1 MYTPPPLDEAEVA
14 SARTFGRYR
23 LLEQFAEGGMGRVHL
38 ARKSG
43 TSELCVLKLLQE
55 QFEETEEVGRRFRRE
70 AHLVS
75 FLDDPHIARVLDAGS
90 HEGLFYI
97 AFELIEGHSLAQLLS
112 RLSRANRWLPP
123 AAAVRIVVEAL
134 DGLAHAHER
143 TDPEG
148 QPLGLVHRDLSP
160 ANLMLSYQGEVKIID
175 FGIATA
181 QVDDFRTTP
190 GRFLGTV
197 RYMSPEQVLLQPVDC
212 RSDLYTVGA
221 VLWEMLARR
230 RLISKMP
237 VHEMMEAI
245 ARHAP
250 VSLKVIAPQ
259 LPPALV
265 EVVEQSLSKD
275 PAQRF
280 QSARELRDAL
290 LDATVELER
299 WDQAQ
304 LAGLISRE
312 FAEERR
318 ALEAKLDQ
326 LRSGV
331 THELDPQ
338 HHAETKVHPLPNDVL
353 QAPTLDTDWAEAFA
367 PRLEGAETE
376 VLAPLALD
384 TRVIPLRDELPAL
397 RLTPVVTTRPSPTP
411 RPKLQLAQ
419 PDVRREKRVSRLA
432 RWASA
437 ISLVLV
443 TATVVVELN
452 QRGQTPVA
460 EPPQVPPS
468 PLPMAEPPAAPTP
481 TPPPAPPPVIAE
493 TSEPS
498 VGGAAPTPAGER
510 SAKPSGRS
518 APARPAPKT
527 PAPANVT
534 EAAPKEAPEPEVR
547 RALRQALSHPEDGAR
562 LIEAHRTLS
571 RVTQKLP
578 AERRLGA
585 QLELDAALR
594 AGDVHALAEAWE
606 RMQANLVAQ

>member
-1 MYTPPPLDEAEVA
+1 MYTPPALDEAEGA

-90 HEGLFYI
+90 HDGLFYI

-112 RLSRANRWLPP
+112 RLSRGNRWLPA

-148 QPLGLVHRDLSP
+148 RPLGLVHRDLSP

-197 RYMSPEQVLLQPVDC
+197 RYMSPEQVLQQPVDH

-237 VHEMMEAI
+237 VHDMMEAI
-245 ARHAP
+245 ARHTP
-250 VSLKVIAPQ
+250 ISLQVVAKH
-259 LPPALV
+259 LTPALV
-265 EVVEQSLSKD
+265 QVVEQSLAKD

-299 WDQAQ
+299 WDQTQLAQ
-304 LAGLISRE
+304 LVSRE
-312 FAEERR
+312 FAEEQRI
-318 ALEAKLDQ
+318 LEAKLDQ

-338 HHAETKVHPLPNDVL
+338 HHAETKVHPLPHDVL

-367 PRLEGAETE
+367 PRLEAAETE
-376 VLAPLALD
+376 LLVPTPLD
-384 TRVIPLRDELPAL
+384 TRVIPLRDEVPAL
-397 RLTPVVTTRPSPTP
+397 RLTPIVTTRPSPTP
-411 RPKLQLAQ
+411 RPQLQVAP
-419 PDVRREKRVSRLA
+419 PDARREKRVSRLA

-460 EPPQVPPS
+460 EPSPTARPSTAPTEPPS
-468 PLPMAEPPAAPTP
+468 A
-481 TPPPAPPPVIAE
+481 PAPPPVIAE
-493 TSEPS
+493 T
-498 VGGAAPTPAGER
+498 AAPSPDPTPRAGDPAPPPTRSPPSRPGPKPQIPAERDEAPAEAAGE
-510 SAKPSGRS
+510 S
-518 APARPAPKT
+518 
-527 PAPANVT
+527 
-534 EAAPKEAPEPEVR
+534 EVR
-547 RALRQALSHPEDGAR
+547 RALRLALSHPEDGAR
-562 LIEAHRTLS
+562 LIEAHLILS
-571 RVTQKLP
+571 RIAQRLP
-578 AERRLGA
+578 ADRRLGA

-594 AGDVHALAEAWE
+594 AGDVRALAEAWE
-606 RMQANLVAQ
+606 RIQANLPAP

>member
-1 MYTPPPLDEAEVA
+1 MDEAEVP

-55 QFEETEEVGRRFRRE
+55 RFEETEEVGRRFRRE

-90 HEGLFYI
+90 HDGAFYI

-197 RYMSPEQVLLQPVDC
+197 RYMSPEQVLLQPVDR
-212 RSDLYTVGA
+212 RSDLYTIGA

-245 ARHAP
+245 ARQAP
-250 VSLKVIAPQ
+250 VSLQVVAPH
-259 LPPALV
+259 LPPGLV
-265 EVVEQSLSKD
+265 QVVEQSLAKE
-275 PAQRF
+275 PEQRF

-304 LAGLISRE
+304 LAQLISRE
-312 FAEERR
+312 FAEEHRS
-318 ALEAKLDQ
+318 LEAKLDQ

-331 THELDPQ
+331 THELDPE
-338 HHAETKVHPLPNDVL
+338 HHAETKVNPLPDDVL
-353 QAPTLDTDWAEAFA
+353 QARTLDTDWAEALA
-367 PRLEGAETE
+367 PRLEAAETE
-376 VLAPLALD
+376 VIAPLAFN
-384 TRVIPLRDELPAL
+384 TRVIPLRDELPGK
-397 RLTPVVTTRPSPTP
+397 RLTPVITTRPSPTP
-411 RPKLQLAQ
+411 RPKLQVTA
-419 PDVRREKRVSRLA
+419 PDPRREKRVSRVA

-460 EPPQVPPS
+460 EPPPPTS
-468 PLPMAEPPAAPTP
+468 TRAPNPEPPATPTP
-481 TPPPAPPPVIAE
+481 TPSPAPLPVVAE

-498 VGGAAPTPAGER
+498 LATSPPPPVAERTPKAGSKNTPT
-510 SAKPSGRS
+510 
-518 APARPAPKT
+518 RPAPKSS
-527 PAPANVT
+527 APN
-534 EAAPKEAPEPEVR
+534 APPEEGPPREAPEPEVR

-562 LIEAHRTLS
+562 LIEAHRALS
-571 RVTQKLP
+571 RVAQKLP
-578 AERRLGA
+578 ADRRLGA

-606 RMQANLVAQ
+606 RIQSNL